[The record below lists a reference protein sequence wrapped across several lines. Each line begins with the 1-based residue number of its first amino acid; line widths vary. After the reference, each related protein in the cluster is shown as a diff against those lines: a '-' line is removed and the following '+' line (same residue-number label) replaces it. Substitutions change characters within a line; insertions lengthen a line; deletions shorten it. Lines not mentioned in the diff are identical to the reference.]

1 MIKLNYL
8 IKESQG
14 IIVSMSGQ
22 IPNNLALP
30 LHKKNFK
37 ILGTNPVMIDRAEDR
52 HMFSKQL
59 DEIGIKQA
67 PWHSVANIVIEK
79 L

>member
-1 MIKLNYL
+1 
-8 IKESQG
+8 
-14 IIVSMSGQ
+14 MSGQ

-37 ILGTNPVMIDRAEDR
+37 ILGTDPVMIDRAEDR

-59 DEIGIKQA
+59 DEINIKQA
-67 PWHSVANIVIEK
+67 PWHSVSNIVKINIFFK
-79 L
+79 KYLVYV